1 MREDGYMSQSGM
13 TVLVVDD
20 TANNVAIAG
29 QVVKRMGH
37 RFIEARSGEEALEKF
52 HTESPDMILMDVM
65 MPGIGGLE
73 ATRRIRQAAG
83 SRWLPILMV
92 TALSREDEVLEGLR
106 AGADDYLTK
115 PLSLPVFQAKIQV
128 FQRIAELQRALSSYS
143 DELAVYYRQAED
155 ERRLGASL
163 MEYMVTREGL
173 RDPALRYRVTPA
185 WHFSG
190 DLIAAA
196 RTPGK
201 CHHILLSDGMGH
213 GLPAAVGSLP
223 QFDTF
228 YAMTELGYGIARI
241 VEVMNER
248 MHTMMPQGRFSALTL
263 ISVDPVA
270 GTIEVWNGGNPAA
283 CLLDASGRIVK
294 RWNSRHLPLG
304 VLPPEEFS
312 AETEVYFY
320 EGDGQLFLWS
330 DGLTEAENAEGVQ
343 FGAERACATLESAA
357 PGQRFDALLQALDAH
372 RAEAAA
378 DDITVVGVDVP
389 APGAVPATVAPDAG
403 AARGGDRLRMSFHFE
418 AADLKH
424 LDVVPTLT
432 GVIER
437 IEALKDHA
445 GQVFIILSELVSNAL
460 DHGLLRVDS
469 SLKTSGEGFAAYAVQ
484 RQEALHALQEGFIE
498 IDIEILRRNGRR
510 MAKIIVRDSGPGF
523 DWATRTQMPD
533 NGLHGRGIA
542 LVRRLSHDMRYTGAG
557 NEVAVYYELSPAE
570 GVADRAASGALV
582 Q

>member
-1 MREDGYMSQSGM
+1 MSKSAM

-52 HTESPDMILMDVM
+52 HSESPDMILMDVM

-83 SRWLPILMV
+83 ARWLPILMV
-92 TALSREDEVLEGLR
+92 TALTREDEVLEGLR

-128 FQRIAELQRALSSYS
+128 FQRIAELQQALSRYS
-143 DELAVYYRQAED
+143 DELAAYYRQAEE
-155 ERRLGASL
+155 ERHLGASL

-173 RDPALRYRVTPA
+173 NDPALRYRVTPA

-190 DLIAAA
+190 DLVAAA

-213 GLPAAVGSLP
+213 GLPAAMGSLP

-228 YAMTELGYGIARI
+228 YAMTELGYGIERI
-241 VEVMNER
+241 VEVMNGR

-263 ISVDPVA
+263 ISVNPVA
-270 GTIEVWNGGNPAA
+270 GTIEVWNGGNPAP
-283 CLLDASGRIVK
+283 CLIDASGRIVR

-304 VLPPEEFS
+304 LLPPHEFS
-312 AETEVYFY
+312 AELEVYSY
-320 EGDGQLFLWS
+320 GGECQLFLWS
-330 DGLTEAENAEGVQ
+330 DGLTEAENAEGEQ
-343 FGAERACATLESAA
+343 FGAQRAHATLESAGA
-357 PGQRFDALLQALDAH
+357 AHRFDALVQALDAH
-372 RAEAAA
+372 RAGAVA
-378 DDITVVGVDVP
+378 DDITVVGVDIP
-389 APGAVPATVAPDAG
+389 APGTLVAPVVQKSGVEQGSDH
-403 AARGGDRLRMSFHFE
+403 LRMSFHFE
-418 AADLKH
+418 ALDLKN
-424 LDVVPTLT
+424 LDVVPALT
-432 GVIER
+432 GIIER
-437 IEALKDHA
+437 IAALKDHA
-445 GQVFIILSELVSNAL
+445 GQVFLILSELVSNAL
-460 DHGLLRVDS
+460 DHGLLQVAS

-484 RQEALHALQEGFIE
+484 RQKALQALQEGFIE
-498 IDIEILRRNGRR
+498 IDIEILRRDNRR
-510 MAKIIVRDSGPGF
+510 MAKITVRDSGSGF
-523 DWATRTQMPD
+523 DWAARMRMPATA
-533 NGLHGRGIA
+533 LHGRGIE
-542 LVRRLSHDMRYTGAG
+542 LVRRLSHEMRYVGSG
-557 NEVAVYYELSPAE
+557 NEVVAYYELSS
-570 GVADRAASGALV
+570 AAGAAGHTAPHALM

>member
-1 MREDGYMSQSGM
+1 MNKSGM

-20 TANNVAIAG
+20 VANNVAIAG

-52 HTESPDMILMDVM
+52 HSEAPDMILMDVM

-73 ATRRIRQAAG
+73 ATRRIREAAG

-128 FQRIAELQRALSSYS
+128 FQRIAELQQALSRYS
-143 DELAVYYRQAED
+143 DELATYYRQAEE

-163 MEYMVTREGL
+163 MEYMVNREGL
-173 RDPALRYRVTPA
+173 SDSALRYRVTPA

-190 DLIAAA
+190 DLVAAA

-213 GLPAAVGSLP
+213 GLPAAMGSLP

-241 VEVMNER
+241 VEVMNSR
-248 MHTMMPQGRFSALTL
+248 MHTMMPPGRFSALTL
-263 ISVDPVA
+263 VSVNPVA
-270 GTIEVWNGGNPAA
+270 GTIEVWNGGNPAP
-283 CLLDASGRIVK
+283 CLLDAGGSIVR
-294 RWNSRHLPLG
+294 RWKSRHLPLG

-312 AETEVYFY
+312 AEPEVYSY
-320 EGDGQLFLWS
+320 DGACQLFLWS
-330 DGLTEAENAEGVQ
+330 DGLSEAENAEGVQ
-343 FGAERACATLESAA
+343 FGDERAEAA
-357 PGQRFDALLQALDAH
+357 LRAAAREQRFDALLQALDAH
-372 RAEAAA
+372 RAGAAA
-378 DDITVVGVDVP
+378 DDISVVAVEVP
-389 APGAVPATVAPDAG
+389 APGTLTESLHAP
-403 AARGGDRLRMSFHFE
+403 RSGGESGSDRLCMSFHFE
-418 AADLKH
+418 AMDLKN

-432 GVIER
+432 GMIER
-437 IEALKDHA
+437 IDALKEHA
-445 GQVFIILSELVSNAL
+445 GQVFIILSELVANAL
-460 DHGLLRVDS
+460 DHGLLRLDS
-469 SLKTSGEGFAAYAVQ
+469 TLKTSSEGFTAYATQ
-484 RQEALHALQEGFIE
+484 RQKALQALEQGFIE
-498 IDIEILRRNGRR
+498 IQLEVLRRDGRK
-510 MAKIIVRDSGPGF
+510 MARITVRDSGPGF
-523 DWATRTQMPD
+523 DWAACSQIPD
-533 NGLHGRGIA
+533 NALYGRGIA
-542 LVRRLSHDMRYTGAG
+542 LVRRLSHEMRYVGTG
-557 NEVAVYYELSPAE
+557 NEVVVYYELS
-570 GVADRAASGALV
+570 SGAGAAGHTAPHALM